1 MHPSLRNST
10 PNLCADA
17 DIDRVVVQCMHRNTS
32 KERLSLVLK
41 LSNSPVLKKISK
53 NILGVEYHH
62 GRFVRNDPIDPIDS
76 GSAISTLSRRFDR
89 LPVRTSLFVIII
101 SQQASFF

>member
-1 MHPSLRNST
+1 VGKERRCTHSIESGSGAVHPSLRNST

-41 LSNSPVLKKISK
+41 LSNSPVLKKFQKIYLVW
-53 NILGVEYHH
+53 NI
-62 GRFVRNDPIDPIDS
+62 IMA
-76 GSAISTLSRRFDR
+76 GS
-89 LPVRTSLFVIII
+89 
-101 SQQASFF
+101 